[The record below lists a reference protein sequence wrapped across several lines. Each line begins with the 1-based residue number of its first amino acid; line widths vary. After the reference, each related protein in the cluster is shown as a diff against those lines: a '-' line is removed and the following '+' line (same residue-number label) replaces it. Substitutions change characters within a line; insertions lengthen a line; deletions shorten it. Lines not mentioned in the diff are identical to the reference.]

1 MSCREWEES
10 IALLVDGET
19 AATGLAEHLAGCGG
33 CSQLLED
40 LRADQQKLQT
50 APEIGSV
57 VCEVVR
63 EEALRR
69 VARRGIG
76 WGRWTAA
83 AAVAAA
89 LLVAGIWR
97 RPEVPVS
104 HPIEVKPQ
112 ARAAPVIEEPAHTAP
127 KARRRLRQAKAPDVA
142 PRDADWERAV
152 AEWFP
157 SETRRQRR
165 GSPSEVAMQIQTS
178 DPDVVILWLKEER
191 LQ

>member
-19 AATGLAEHLAGCGG
+19 AALGLAEHLAVCGD

-40 LRADQQKLQT
+40 LRADQQQLQR
-50 APEIGSV
+50 APEIGPV
-57 VCEVVR
+57 VCDLVR

-69 VARRGIG
+69 MARPRVG
-76 WGRWTAA
+76 WGAW

-89 LLVAGIWR
+89 LLVAGVWL
-97 RPEVPVS
+97 RPEVPPVQ
-104 HPIEVKPQ
+104 PMEVKPLTP
-112 ARAAPVIEEPAHTAP
+112 APGVMEKLAHTAP
-127 KARRRLRQAKAPDVA
+127 KARRRLRTAKVASVA
-142 PRDADWERAV
+142 PKDGDWEQAV
-152 AEWFP
+152 AKWFP
-157 SETRRQRR
+157 VETGRQRR
-165 GSPSEVAMQIQTS
+165 GSPSEVAMQIQTN